1 MPESRSAS
9 PESSQHVHWQAYAA
23 LFIGV
28 LVLSASAILTDLA
41 DAPGSVVSFYRMAI
55 GTAVLTIPFALRAR
69 GRNISLKSKGL
80 WLAVLAGV
88 FFGLD
93 LAAWATGITYA
104 GATIPTLLGNMAPVI
119 VGLGAWLIF
128 KEKLHIGF
136 WLGLAVALIGV
147 IAVLNLN
154 LNGAMG
160 VDAGALFGLLSAF
173 FYGSYLLVVQKGR
186 DNLDAVSFFWI
197 AALSSTITLL
207 ILVFILGDPL
217 TGYSSF
223 SYWNFIGLG
232 VVVQG
237 IAWLLINYA
246 QGFLPASIVAP
257 TLLLQPVLTPFLAGP
272 ILGETFTAQQW
283 LGGATVLL
291 GIIIVYRSRQLRRLV
306 AQNI

>member
-154 LNGAMG
+154 LNGVMG